1 MGRNVIVDDQ
11 SLRYIQ
17 TVSVGPHAFHADEP
31 VEAGGNDE
39 GPDPFELLLAS
50 LGTCVSITARMYA
63 DRKGWPLERVH
74 VELSWAK
81 FFDDDDP
88 EGDLKSAFV
97 EGIEMEIS
105 FAGDLS
111 GEQRRRLTE
120 IANRCPIHRTISAPI
135 PVRTK
140 LQET

>member
-1 MGRNVIVDDQ
+1 MNDNVGKSVIIVGQ
-11 SLRYIQ
+11 GLPYIQ
-17 TVSVGPHAFHADEP
+17 TVLVGHHAFHADEP
-31 VEAGGNDE
+31 VGAGGNDE

-63 DRKGWPLERVH
+63 DRKGWPLKRVH
-74 VELSWAK
+74 VELSWAI
-81 FFDDDDP
+81 
-88 EGDLKSAFV
+88 

-105 FAGDLS
+105 LAGDLS
-111 GEQRRRLTE
+111 EEQRRRITE

-140 LQET
+140 LRDT